1 MPFARHTA
9 AMYRRAEPCRHLR
22 HVSEKSWH
30 PLPPKT
36 RSRRLLAGRRVSH
49 LTAAYNGCMEET
61 SDPVCGMKVD
71 PERAAATLE
80 SGGRTYSFCSKSCY
94 DKFRFDPGR
103 YLCSSVLPPSTS
115 SPPESPRPAS
125 AETVYTCPMH
135 PEIRQSQ
142 AGVCSKCGM
151 TLEPVT
157 PKKPAVTTQYV
168 CPMHPEIVRDEP
180 GFCPICGMGLE
191 PRTGT
196 SGEEADP
203 ELVAMSRRFWV
214 SLRYAAAVLYRH
226 GRHHPRETARQSHF
240 PVCRSVDRIRPVNSS
255 GALGRVAVLPA
266 RLGVGGESSS
276 QHVHAD
282 RCRSWRGISV

>member
-9 AMYRRAEPCRHLR
+9 AMYQRAEPCRHLR

-36 RSRRLLAGRRVSH
+36 RARRLLAGRRVSH

-71 PERAAATLE
+71 PELAAATLE

-214 SLRYAAAVLYRH
+214 SLALTLPLFFIAMADIIPGKPLTDSF
-226 GRHHPRETARQSHF
+226 PRLSL
-240 PVCRSVDRIRPVNSS
+240 SGSNSS
-255 GALGRVAVLPA
+255 CQFQWCSGEGGR
-266 RLGVGGESSS
+266 SSS
-276 QHVHAD
+276 AVG
-282 RCRSWRGISV
+282 RRW